1 MKLHLNRREFL
12 AASAA
17 TVAATAMPA
26 GAQSAAA
33 PAGEWRNRQPNMT
46 YRRLGRTG
54 YMVSSIGMGGD
65 DIEPN
70 NIDQVLWAMDMG
82 LNYFDTAPQ
91 YARGMSEKGY
101 AKVHKTRGRDKAFQ
115 STKVNVFPNRTM
127 TYARLFRALPDDEQA
142 KITAQASDEIKTNKL
157 AEPNYLGPYFDG
169 QEGGMRSAIVS
180 NILSQ
185 KYADKVDAQKVYK
198 QYILD
203 SVDKSL
209 QSLETDH
216 LDCLLM
222 RGIETP
228 YEVTHTPEVFEAF
241 EILKKAGKARFL
253 GFSAHSDPAGV
264 LDAAIGT
271 GVYAVGQIAYHFLN
285 ADRVDPVIE
294 KAKKADFGV
303 LCMKAGRVLLNPFN
317 RRVTIPE
324 RVAALHKLMPGDQMT
339 VMQKGFHFA
348 LQNPNLSAVIIGMT
362 TLEQA
367 KMNVPL
373 AFAKA

>member
-1 MKLHLNRREFL
+1 MKAEFNRREFL

-17 TVAATAMPA
+17 TMAAVAMPA
-26 GAQSAAA
+26 GAQNAAA
-33 PAGEWRNRQPNMT
+33 PAEEWKNRQPNMT

-54 YMVSSIGMGGD
+54 YMISSIGMGGD
-65 DIEPN
+65 DIRPD
-70 NIDQVLWAMDMG
+70 NIDQVLWATEMG
-82 LNYFDTAPQ
+82 LNYFDTAPN
-91 YARGMSEKGY
+91 YGNGLSEKGY

-127 TYARLFRALPDDEQA
+127 TYQRLFRALPDDEQA
-142 KITAQASDEIKTNKL
+142 RITAQADDEIKTGKL
-157 AEPNYLGPYFDG
+157 AEPDYLGPYFNG

-216 LDCLLM
+216 LDCMLM

-241 EILKKAGKARFL
+241 EILKKAGKARYL

-271 GVYAVGQIAYHFLN
+271 GVYSLGLIAYHFLN
-285 ADRVDPVIE
+285 AARVDPVIE
-294 KAKKADFGV
+294 KARKADFGV
-303 LCMKAGRVLLNPFN
+303 LCMKSGRVLMNPFN
-317 RRVTIPE
+317 RRENIPE
-324 RVAALHKLMPGDQMT
+324 RVAAINKLIPGDQMT

-348 LQNPNLSAVIIGMT
+348 LRNKNLSGVIIGMT

-367 KMNVPL
+367 KMNIPL
-373 AFAKA
+373 AFEKA